1 MLLTLRIILAI
12 SIVSLSV
19 YSLLTENYDFS
30 SYMTLLLGFLMLVA
44 GLGELQ
50 KDKKAFWG
58 YMCIVASMFSFYV
71 SIEGFL
77 MN

>member
-19 YSLLTENYDFS
+19 YSLITENYDFN
-30 SYMTLLLGFLMLVA
+30 SYMIVLLGFLMLVM

-50 KDKKAFWG
+50 KDRKNFWG
-58 YMCIVASMFSFYV
+58 YT
-71 SIEGFL
+71 SIIISLFIFL
-77 MN
+77 CLY